1 MRNWLSFRGG
11 VAVGLPST
19 EDNWS
24 QIIADVATEFMNC
37 VINIVDPNQS
47 VTTPYDPATGEG
59 GESTPLVL
67 YTGVPARAQH
77 IRAPYNVPSAVDWN
91 SYRHYRF
98 QVKLEDVPGL
108 VSKGM
113 QIEVTGAGRDAS
125 ILDLTYT
132 IEASTNSSHAA
143 VRTFETVAPNSVSP

>member
-1 MRNWLSFRGG
+1 M
-11 VAVGLPST
+11 GLPST

-24 QIIADVATEFMNC
+24 QIIADVAEEFMNC
-37 VINIVDPNQS
+37 VINIVDPKTE
-47 VTTPYDPATGEG
+47 TTTTYNPKTGTG
-59 GESTPLVL
+59 GVSTPTNL
-67 YTGVPARAQH
+67 YSDVPARAQH

-113 QIEVTGAGRDAS
+113 QIVVTSGGRDKS
-125 ILDLTYT
+125 LYNLVCT

-143 VRTFETVAPNSVSP
+143 VRTFETVALNAVSP